1 VLEQRQGG
9 EGKDGDGLT
18 ALRRLGKVAD
28 SALLWRLLSAAR
40 DHPTKQNRYQ
50 KTTFFQPE

>member
-1 VLEQRQGG
+1 MRPLAPCKQPKVP
-9 EGKDGDGLT
+9 DGLIF
-18 ALRRLGKVAD
+18 LHRLGKVVG

-40 DHPTKQNRYQ
+40 DHPTKQDFYE